1 MKNVH
6 ILILSLLLLLT
17 SCTEQKY
24 THIGQEI
31 IDGKVSA
38 IKGGV
43 ERHCRGC
50 ISDYP
55 MIWVQTATA
64 TRQVQIPFE
73 YEGKWKVGDSCLLI
87 IEKYKEN
94 ESK

>member
-1 MKNVH
+1 MKNIHV
-6 ILILSLLLLLT
+6 LVLLLIFI
-17 SCTEQKY
+17 SCETPKY

-55 MIWVQTATA
+55 MIWVQTSTT